1 MAFEVLNFSKI
12 SKVIGIRKLSSF
24 DVRNFFYQNNAKPLQ
39 NDLKL
44 ILNNVFFH

>member
-1 MAFEVLNFSKI
+1 MGFEVLNFSKK

-24 DVRNFFYQNNAKPLQ
+24 DVRNFFYQNNAKPFQ

-44 ILNNVFFH
+44 VLNNVVYQ